1 MYHFSI
7 GVLLDS
13 FRTDVPAAMRQ
24 AASLG
29 LDGIQVYATYASN
42 PPSYSG
48 GE

>member
-1 MYHFSI
+1 MYPFSI

-13 FRTDVPAAMRQ
+13 FRTNWRDALKLAVKT
-24 AASLG
+24 G
-29 LDGIQVYATYASN
+29 VTGIQVYATYASN